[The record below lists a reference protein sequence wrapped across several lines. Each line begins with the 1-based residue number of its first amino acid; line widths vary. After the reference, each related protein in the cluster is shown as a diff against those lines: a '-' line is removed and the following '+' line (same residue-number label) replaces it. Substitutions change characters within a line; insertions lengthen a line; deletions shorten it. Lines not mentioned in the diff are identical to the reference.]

1 VPHVIVARHSQP
13 RRLVYVVQPVK
24 LLLIAAISLAACDE
38 SDHLATD
45 RPLTL
50 AYVTETIL
58 APTCGTAE
66 CHSTFHAEAGDVFD
80 TVAGAQ
86 ITMSNSDFP
95 LVFTCDRLNPPLLPD
110 ECGKKPAEES
120 YLIQVLTLTN
130 EGQRMPLDQVMS
142 YADQEQ
148 LGLWINAG
156 AEGLD
161 LGTIHE

>member
-1 VPHVIVARHSQP
+1 MIVARHSQP
-13 RRLVYVVQPVK
+13 SRLVYVVQPVK
-24 LLLIAAISLAACDE
+24 VLLIAAISLAGCDE
-38 SDHLATD
+38 STHLATD

-95 LVFTCDRLNPPLLPD
+95 LVFTCDRLNPPLPED
-110 ECGKKPAEES
+110 CGTKPADES
-120 YLIQVLTLTN
+120 YLIQVLTLT
-130 EGQRMPLDQVMS
+130 EKGDRMPLDQVMS
-142 YADQEQ
+142 NADQEL
-148 LGLWINAG
+148 LGEWVNNG
-156 AEGLD
+156 AKGLD